1 MLDSQEKIEKRKD
14 KVSLFVLISSVWV
27 EASLNWNFWRWES
40 VARLLRG
47 GQPVYALMKDLF

>member
-27 EASLNWNFWRWES
+27 EASLNWNF
-40 VARLLRG
+40 
-47 GQPVYALMKDLF
+47 